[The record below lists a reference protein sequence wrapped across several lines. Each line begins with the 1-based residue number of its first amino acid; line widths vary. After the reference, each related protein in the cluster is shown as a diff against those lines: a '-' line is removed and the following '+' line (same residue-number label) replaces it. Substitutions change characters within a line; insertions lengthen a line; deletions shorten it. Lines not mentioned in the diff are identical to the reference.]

1 MGGRQ
6 HPASRGGP
14 NRNDRGQQLDGAVRL
29 LVADLVA
36 GIPHAGVG
44 QALQDA
50 AMAELVELGRDFVG
64 ADLRGRRHEIEPP
77 CVGPGIALA
86 GGLEHQLQDRAVAA
100 VLGEVGVQGHLA
112 FGIDV
117 LERGRQRIGDQGAAV
132 LDGPRHEVPHLP
144 VGTLELPVQDDGQC
158 DEDADQGHK
167 LQGQRGGEAVE
178 RPPPARRGSRRL
190 RSFPS
195 GIRRTGSY
203 RSRRSW
209 GRRLGTCF

>member
-1 MGGRQ
+1 MGRR
-6 HPASRGGP
+6 HDPASRGGP
-14 NRNDRGQQLDGAVRL
+14 DRNDRGQELDGAIRL

-50 AMAELVELGRDFVG
+50 AMAQLVELGRDFVG
-64 ADLRGRRHEIEPP
+64 PDLRSRRHEIEA
-77 CVGPGIALA
+77 PGIGRCIALP
-86 GGLEHQLQDRAVAA
+86 GGLEHQLQDRAVAG
-100 VLGEVGVQGHLA
+100 VFGQVGVQGDLA
-112 FGIDV
+112 LGIDV
-117 LERGRQRIGDQGAAV
+117 LEGGCQCIGDQGAAV

-144 VGTLELPVQDDGQC
+144 VGALELPIQHDRQS
-158 DEDADQGHK
+158 DEDADQGDQ
-167 LQGQRGGEAVE
+167 LQGQRGGEAME
-178 RPPPARRGSRRL
+178 RPPPARCGSRCL
-190 RSFPS
+190 RFFPS